1 MRIGSFL
8 VATCLLAGCAAG
20 TSVSKASARA
30 ATASTRSNTVP
41 QASITSPA
49 NGATFINGEVVSLA
63 ASATDTQDAADHLK
77 YQWDVSLLENDRVA
91 SHVLTTS
98 GKSASFVA
106 HKADDAGSIAYLIQL
121 VVTDSGRM
129 HDTATRTI
137 PHGVEGDSSSPVA
150 AGDILQIE
158 VYAGGEKQ
166 EDFTAEVSRSSS
178 ITCPLVGELNVSG
191 LRTAQIGDKLRQVL
205 AKDFF
210 VDPQV
215 LVSLKQT
222 SGKVYVSG
230 EVKRPGVYDLTE
242 GLRALNACV
251 LAGGFTNY
259 AALNK
264 VRITRTE
271 NGHSRTIQIDLGKV
285 QRGKKEDMLLQSG
298 DRIDVPP
305 RRF

>member
-1 MRIGSFL
+1 VVSL
-8 VATCLLAGCAAG
+8 VAAG
-20 TSVSKASARA
+20 TDA
-30 ATASTRSNTVP
+30 
-41 QASITSPA
+41 
-49 NGATFINGEVVSLA
+49 
-63 ASATDTQDAADHLK
+63 QDAADNLM
-77 YQWDVSLLENDRVA
+77 YQWDVSLLENQRVH
-91 SHVLTTS
+91 SHVLTTT
-98 GKSASFVA
+98 GRTASFAA
-106 HKADDAGSIAYLIQL
+106 HKPDDAGEVAYRVQL

-129 HDTATRTI
+129 RDTATVTI
-137 PHGVEGDSSSPVA
+137 RPRAQVDTSSPVA
-150 AGDILQIE
+150 AGDVLQVQ

-166 EDFTAEVSRSSS
+166 EDFTAEISRAGT
-178 ITCPLVGELNVSG
+178 ITSPLIGEVNVSG
-191 LRTAQIGDKLRQVL
+191 LRTTEIGDKLRRVL

-215 LVSLKQT
+215 LVSVKTT

-230 EVKRPGVYDLTE
+230 EVRRPGVYDLTE
-242 GLRALNACV
+242 GLRVLNACV

-271 NGHSRTIQIDLGKV
+271 DGHARTIQLDLAKV
-285 QRGKKEDMLLQSG
+285 QRGKKEDLLLQSG